1 MGRVP
6 RPKYGLEEL
15 RAAGLTE
22 RQIEVYR
29 LVVLEGRSVSEA
41 AEMLSVS
48 KPCVSAHLK
57 RAFKKLRKYEEMRKA
72 AREELMEEI
81 KRLRRDVDEFR
92 KLALWAL
99 FEALSLKFGS
109 KRM

>member
-1 MGRVP
+1 MGGAP

-41 AEMLSVS
+41 AEMLGVS
-48 KPCVSAHLK
+48 KPCVSTHLK
-57 RAFKKLRKYEEMRKA
+57 RAFKKLGKYEEMRRA
-72 AREELMEEI
+72 AREELVEEI
-81 KRLRRDVDEFR
+81 KRLRRDMDEFR

-99 FEALSLKFGS
+99 FEALSLKFRS
-109 KRM
+109 RRM